1 MTLGDGVARIELG
14 TTRRPLIRLPKAG
27 GAWPRRAAWAALL
40 IARSWMS
47 LQPGPVSRRRLQPAW
62 KTTPGKPGGRG
73 HAQEL
78 VTLQL
83 FAQSAQASQHDSSG
97 LAAQIDPL
105 L

>member
-1 MTLGDGVARIELG
+1 MPLGDGVARIELG
-14 TTRRPLIRLPKAG
+14 TTRRPLIRLPRAG
-27 GAWPRRAAWAALL
+27 GARSRRAAWAALL
-40 IARSWMS
+40 TARPS